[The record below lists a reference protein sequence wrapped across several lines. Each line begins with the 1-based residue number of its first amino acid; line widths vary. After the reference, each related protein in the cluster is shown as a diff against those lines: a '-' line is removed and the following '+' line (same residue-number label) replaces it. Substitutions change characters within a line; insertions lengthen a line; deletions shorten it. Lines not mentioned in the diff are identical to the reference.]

1 MADTMITVG
10 GRDFTVAC
18 REGEERYLHGAAALL
33 DAEARF
39 LIEHSNAQER
49 MAESQMLL
57 MSGLML
63 ADKMA
68 NVSEKLRLAEEKLA
82 ASEARLKEME
92 EASSEAGAVMPEGLP
107 ERLRELVEKAEA
119 IAGP

>member
-18 REGEERYLHGAAALL
+18 REGEERYLQGAAALL
-33 DAEARF
+33 DGEARF
-39 LIEHSNAQER
+39 LAEHSGGQER

-57 MSGLML
+57 MAGLML

-68 NVSEKLRLAEEKLA
+68 NLQEKLRLAEEKLA
-82 ASEARLKEME
+82 ARE
-92 EASSEAGAVMPEGLP
+92 EQLREIEKTGAEGDAMPDGLA
-107 ERLRELVEKAEA
+107 ERLRELTEKAEA

>member
-18 REGEERYLHGAAALL
+18 REGEERFLHGAAALL

-39 LIEHSNAQER
+39 LIEHMER
-49 MAESQMLL
+49 MPEGQMLL

-68 NVSEKLRLAEEKLA
+68 SLQEKLRLAEEKLA
-82 ASEARLKEME
+82 AREARLAEIE
-92 EASSEAGAVMPEGLP
+92 EAEGGVSRPMPDGLE
-107 ERLRELVEKAEA
+107 ERLARIADRVEQ